1 MPAAPLAPFEVFVRP
16 HFHVGG
22 SVVSVL
28 ASARLWR
35 VFADRAV
42 ETSGLLRAIDDGGF
56 VGSEGDRYRELLH
69 ADFPQH
75 LLVTG
80 QAHGGLADAL
90 EAYGFDLGARQA
102 EMDSLRAVAR
112 VDHAAA
118 VSYTHLTLPTNR
130 EV

>member
-69 ADFPQH
+69 ADF
-75 LLVTG
+75 
-80 QAHGGLADAL
+80 
-90 EAYGFDLGARQA
+90 R
-102 EMDSLRAVAR
+102 SICW
-112 VDHAAA
+112 
-118 VSYTHLTLPTNR
+118 
-130 EV
+130 